1 MSIKSEGLIISAG
14 MLVGD
19 SMVRAG
25 DLSSVASSSSDR
37 LEQRSSLLPDAGVA
51 AVVDAIDDSLLS
63 LPLLLLVEISQELSV
78 ALKAV
83 LGQRSVLGV
92 DREADTLLLLLLEEV
107 LLADSPG
114 LRPVMRSSSAVLRTE
129 GRSSADTV
137 ISPLQNKIIYI

>member
-92 DREADTLLLLLLEEV
+92 D
-107 LLADSPG
+107 
-114 LRPVMRSSSAVLRTE
+114 
-129 GRSSADTV
+129 
-137 ISPLQNKIIYI
+137 